1 MRMEKRLGWETRTGT
16 GPGGREEEGSWG
28 KSVSRLL
35 TKTVGRDV
43 GEVAH
48 LLETASHVRRVKR
61 TREGG
66 GGRWETA
73 DGDARELLLQE
84 TRLLLAF
91 RTGLSQIDW
100 RVRGGSKGVVE

>member
-1 MRMEKRLGWETRTGT
+1 L
-16 GPGGREEEGSWG
+16 G

-84 TRLLLAF
+84 TRLLRAF